1 MTSKLS
7 VSILARLFDPL
18 DLTLV
23 SSSVDFDEDDED
35 DESRSLMLN
44 ELTRL
49 DDDDDGLADDSDCT
63 AFVAT
68 ATATGEFGEERFD
81 DDESDELFAIDWDFV
96 DEAGENDD
104 DSPPFD

>member
-1 MTSKLS
+1 
-7 VSILARLFDPL
+7 LARLFDPL

-35 DESRSLMLN
+35 DESKSLMLN

-49 DDDDDGLADDSDCT
+49 DDDDGLFDDSDCT

-104 DSPPFD
+104 DSPPFV